1 MIQRSLEL
9 TGKRQMEWCENEVPE
24 LAEDEVLIRTIAT
37 AISIGAELPQF
48 RRQDPTD
55 PVPHYPR
62 KVGYES
68 FGEILQTGSSV
79 ESLKTG
85 DKAIAFYGQK
95 NFGVVKADQA
105 FKVPEN
111 VNFKTALLAILSCD
125 AAKGVR
131 KLNPS
136 REAKVIVTG
145 MGTMG
150 LLAVYYLKNFYK
162 VQHVDVVEPDPNR
175 WNLANSFGVTTI
187 YSSDDYPQNHYDFGV
202 ECSAVDEGFATLQK
216 AVKSHQEICIL
227 SDGNKG
233 TFTLQPEFFEKE
245 LRIVGSS
252 DGWDYK
258 EHMDWF
264 LESAKAAP
272 YINKIFELE
281 IDRTEIIECF
291 RKLDNREINPVKILV
306 GGWGRK

>member
-9 TGKRQMEWCENEVPE
+9 TGKRQMEWCEKEVPE
-24 LAEDEVLIRTIAT
+24 LAKDEVLIGTIAT

-48 RRQDPTD
+48 RGQDPTD
-55 PVPHYPR
+55 PVPDYPR

-79 ESLKTG
+79 ESLTAG

-111 VNFKTALLAILSCD
+111 TDSKTALLAILSCD

-136 REAKVIVTG
+136 PEAKVIVTG

-187 YSSDDYPQNHYDFGV
+187 YSSDDYPQNRYDFGI

-258 EHMDWF
+258 KHMEWF

-272 YINKIFELE
+272 YINEIFELE
-281 IDRTEIIECF
+281 IDSTEISECF

-306 GGWGRK
+306 GGWGR

>member
-9 TGKRQMEWCENEVPE
+9 TGKREMEWRGNEVPE

-48 RRQDPTD
+48 QEQDLTNPIPD
-55 PVPHYPR
+55 YPR

-95 NFGVVKADQA
+95 NLGVVKAGQA

-111 VNFKTALLAILSCD
+111 MDSKMALMAILSCD
-125 AAKGVR
+125 AAKGIR

-136 REAKVIVTG
+136 KEAKVIVTG

-150 LLAVYYLKNFYK
+150 LLSVYYLKKFYK
-162 VQHVDVVEPDPNR
+162 VKHVDVVEPDSNR
-175 WNLANSFGVTTI
+175 WNLAKSFGVSTI
-187 YSSDDYPQNHYDFGV
+187 YSSDDHPHDYYDFGI
-202 ECSAVDEGFATLQK
+202 ECSAVNEGFATLQK
-216 AVKSHQEICIL
+216 AVKSHQEICVL

-258 EHMDWF
+258 EHMEWF
-264 LESAKAAP
+264 LDSAKTAP
-272 YINKIFELE
+272 YINEIFELE
-281 IDRTEIIECF
+281 IDSTEIIECF

-306 GGWGRK
+306 GGW

>member
-9 TGKRQMEWCENEVPE
+9 TGKRKLEWRENEVPE
-24 LAEDEVLIRTIAT
+24 LAEDEVMIRTIAT

-48 RRQDPTD
+48 REQDPTEPFPD
-55 PVPHYPR
+55 YPR

-68 FGEILQTGSSV
+68 FGEILKTGSSV
-79 ESLKTG
+79 ESLKAG
-85 DKAIAFYGQK
+85 DEAIAFYGQK
-95 NFGVVKADQA
+95 NFGVVKAGEA

-111 VNFKTALLAILSCD
+111 VDYKTALLAILSCD

-136 REAKVIVTG
+136 PNDRVVITG

-150 LLAVYYLKNFYK
+150 LLAVYYLKNFFK
-162 VQHVDVVEPDPNR
+162 VQHVDAVEPDPNR
-175 WNLANSFGVTTI
+175 WDLANSFGVTKV
-187 YSSDDYPQNHYDFGV
+187 YSSDDHPSDHYDFGI
-202 ECSAVDEGFATLQK
+202 ECSAANEGFAALQK

-264 LESAKAAP
+264 LDSAKAAP
-272 YINKIFELE
+272 YINEIFELE
-281 IDRTEIIECF
+281 INSTEIIECF
-291 RKLDNREINPVKILV
+291 KKLDDKEINPVKILV
-306 GGWGRK
+306 GGW